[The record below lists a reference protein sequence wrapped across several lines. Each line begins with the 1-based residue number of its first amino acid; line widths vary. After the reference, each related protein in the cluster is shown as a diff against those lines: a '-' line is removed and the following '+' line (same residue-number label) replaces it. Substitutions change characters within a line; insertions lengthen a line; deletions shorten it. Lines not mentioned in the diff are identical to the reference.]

1 MIIETSLELLRL
13 HSVEGFTLARVADRL
28 DTVSMALYNYFPSR
42 EALLAECA
50 NHIGKQFVMP
60 QPRKG
65 QDWKKTLRDW
75 LWTLRDLGE
84 RYPVIFKIAGVE
96 GKTSAGWLRITR
108 VVGTILYH
116 LGFRDKE
123 LALNSWLVC
132 LQAHALV
139 QAEVTDGGFHT
150 ALSLSRRLGPA
161 LATAAIIGALSGALG
176 YVYSFFLRFP
186 VGASQASVAGVC
198 CLLAMGGRL
207 GLSRLRLLRD
217 GHRWR

>member
-1 MIIETSLELLRL
+1 MIIEASLELLRL
-13 HSVEGFTLARVADRL
+13 HSVEGFTLARVAAKL

-60 QPRKG
+60 RPKKG
-65 QDWKKTLRDW
+65 QDWKKSLRDW

-123 LALNSWLVC
+123 LALTSWLVC

-150 ALSLSRRLGPA
+150 ALSLSRLEELEPEEQAHFLMLRPYYEGG
-161 LATAAIIGALSGALG
+161 ISGADVMEAG
-176 YVYSFFLRFP
+176 F
-186 VGASQASVAGVC
+186 ADIVANIERKIPKQGK
-198 CLLAMGGRL
+198 
-207 GLSRLRLLRD
+207 
-217 GHRWR
+217 